1 MGGQAIAT
9 SGTNHWTVTHEA
21 IGGQSLFYFLAAL
34 EKLLA
39 MVATHQSI
47 LCLLRN
53 KEKNKAS
60 CSLHKVKIQ
69 LARPKIGTAI
79 MIHEPII

>member
-1 MGGQAIAT
+1 VFPVRITRRSHMKL
-9 SGTNHWTVTHEA
+9 SEA
-21 IGGQSLFYFLAAL
+21 KPFSILWQRSR
-34 EKLLA
+34 KLLVGA
-39 MVATHQSI
+39 ATHQSI